1 MLGASRFDKMKTIGC
16 EQELEM
22 PEGPEIRRMVDDI
35 ERAVG
40 GEPAREVFFAFDHLK
55 PFEKLLAGRRVTSV
69 EARSKAVLV
78 FFEGDDTDGP
88 WCVYSHNQLYGKWR
102 IGHVEREP
110 STNRQLRFAV
120 YGSKKAARLYSASDI
135 RLVRPDELDRI
146 EYLDRLGP
154 DPLNQKVSV
163 RDLVARFNQARFA
176 GRGLGGLLLDQR
188 FVAGIGNYL
197 RSEILFEARLAPATR
212 PKDLDN
218 VDQER
223 LAQATLEMLER
234 AYRGKGVTN
243 DPERAERLKQAGWT
257 FGQRRHMVFN
267 REGQACH
274 ECDAPI
280 VRTTVASRR
289 LYHCPVCQK
298 TQG

>member
-1 MLGASRFDKMKTIGC
+1 
-16 EQELEM
+16 M

-102 IGHVEREP
+102 MGNADREP

-135 RLVRPDELDRI
+135 QLIRPDQLQEVP
-146 EYLDRLGP
+146 YLSRLGP
-154 DPLNQKVSV
+154 DPLNESV
-163 RDLVARFNQARFA
+163 NAKALIRVFNDRRFS
-176 GRGLGGLLLDQR
+176 GRKLGGLLLDQH
-188 FVAGIGNYL
+188 FIAGIGNYL
-197 RSEILFEARLAPATR
+197 RSEILHEAGLGPDLKPRDLTEKQRRRLA
-212 PKDLDN
+212 
-218 VDQER
+218 ES
-223 LAQATLEMLER
+223 TLLMLER
-234 AYRGKGVTN
+234 AYRLKGVTN
-243 DPERAERLKQAGWT
+243 DPERAERLKQNGWT

-274 ECDAPI
+274 SCNAAVI
-280 VRTTVASRR
+280 KTRIASRR
-289 LYHCPVCQK
+289 LYYCPVCQEVP
-298 TQG
+298 